1 MLASNFKFFNFIF
14 ILNLNIL
21 TLYFNCIFNLY
32 FFSKKFTTIF
42 STKYS
47 SVFKPLNRVCNE
59 EIWVDILS
67 HNFSGFLNTLRDEL
81 KDDLEIYFYLSYRF
95 HSFIFNNLFLYSVFV
110 HFTLCKRRCGKKER
124 YELFCNFP
132 SQITSQ
138 IFNKEYSFNDIII
151 NERDFSREFN
161 FFFFFFKS
169 LFSLDI
175 CRSHALFINT
185 KKVKIF
191 GCTYFEDIKTSNNF
205 FRALVSI
212 LLRVYLNYILSL
224 LNEVEFREYQATFF
238 RQEV

>member
-161 FFFFFFKS
+161 FFFFFLNLYF
-169 LFSLDI
+169 LL
-175 CRSHALFINT
+175 
-185 KKVKIF
+185 IF
-191 GCTYFEDIKTSNNF
+191 VAVMHFLSTQRKLKFLVVHILKTLKPQISF
-205 FRALVSI
+205 LEP
-212 LLRVYLNYILSL
+212 L
-224 LNEVEFREYQATFF
+224 
-238 RQEV
+238 